1 MESLALVLESIK
13 SEIKV
18 NAEGKATFSI
28 RGAARICGID
38 HAVLVRSFR
47 AGDKNSSK
55 LAAMLTAQEF
65 NPVTFLDNGIP
76 DTALA
81 FIIKYYAYF
90 AGKRCTDTAKACD
103 MAFAAIGIRA
113 WAREI
118 TNWQPI
124 PSAGYLPSQI
134 IQELPRK
141 WQLHYDP
148 NWQRESVRITGYRW
162 ACDIRMANF
171 ISKAV
176 YKLLPKDVYDRLL
189 MVNCDRK
196 AKHHQFFTEK
206 GDELILKQHIQRVY
220 GIMLA
225 SESQQ
230 QFWRLMRN
238 AFGDGIQIELE
249 LFGATEDLRRL
260 TAS

>member
-18 NAEGKATFSI
+18 NAEGKGFFTI
-28 RGAARICGID
+28 RGAARLLGIAESTLRE
-38 HAVLVRSFR
+38 HFKG
-47 AGDKNSSK
+47 AGISRSK
-55 LAAMLTAQEF
+55 LAQKLAGQEF
-65 NPVTFLDNGIP
+65 VLQAFSDEGIP
-76 DTALA
+76 DLA
-81 FIIKYYAYF
+81 FAIIAEYYSF
-90 AGKRCTDTAKACD
+90 DAGKRCTETARLVYR
-103 MAFAAIGIRA
+103 AFAAKGIRH